1 MNPAA
6 ARQLLSI
13 EPTVVLNAA
22 RRPKKEQR
30 RRSAKTSGGNPV
42 HQKKGACEVPHEV
55 GYVCGRGARIELGE
69 RGARKEGGAERGG
82 RTTVGGSVQRR
93 GNVAGALTTAA
104 EEEEMETRPLV
115 VFVST
120 EVAPWSK
127 VGGPGGCGC
136 GIAKGVGGECGI

>member
-55 GYVCGRGARIELGE
+55 GYVCGRGARIALESAVHVK
-69 RGARKEGGAERGG
+69 R
-82 RTTVGGSVQRR
+82 VGQSVEDAQ
-93 GNVAGALTTAA
+93 L
-104 EEEEMETRPLV
+104 
-115 VFVST
+115 
-120 EVAPWSK
+120 
-127 VGGPGGCGC
+127 
-136 GIAKGVGGECGI
+136 